1 MNSVQRT
8 IIKPRSQKIGAKKTK
23 FQKDSHSC
31 EKTFNSL
38 IICHTSM
45 KLYNTN
51 YFSSIVNYIP
61 VKLYSI

>member
-8 IIKPRSQKIGAKKTK
+8 IIKPKSQKIGAKKTK

-31 EKTFNSL
+31 EETFNSL
-38 IICHTSM
+38 IMSYTYEVILT
-45 KLYNTN
+45 
-51 YFSSIVNYIP
+51 FSSIVNYIP